1 MLCIRYECH
10 MEILF
15 HMVRKLIEVGSPN
28 FFFFFFF
35 LPHSV
40 LSFLLLLLLF
50 FFSFWWCLWK
60 LLTCVGSLLR
70 AWASCTWLA
79 YLPKL
84 VVIAQESCLLKT
96 EHLGCDA
103 RFFFFFLLLFRPSNL
118 GTVQRWQ
125 QQRVHG
131 GNLYICTFSWQA
143 QVSELCSC
151 QFHLK
156 CVESLYQKAAR

>member
-1 MLCIRYECH
+1 

-15 HMVRKLIEVGSPN
+15 HMVRKLIEGGLPI
-28 FFFFFFF
+28 FFFIFLFFPFLSFLFFF
-35 LPHSV
+35 LIY
-40 LSFLLLLLLF
+40 LF
-50 FFSFWWCLWK
+50 FFSFWRCLWK
-60 LLTCVGSLLR
+60 LLACMGSLLLS
-70 AWASCTWLA
+70 WPSHTWLA

-84 VVIAQESCLLKT
+84 VVIAQESCFLRLSI
-96 EHLGCDA
+96 LAMVVGS
-103 RFFFFFLLLFRPSNL
+103 FFFFFFTPSNL

-131 GNLYICTFSWQA
+131 GNLYICTFSWQL
-143 QVSELCSC
+143 QVSKLCSR